1 MKVAVSSSARI
12 PFAVLLCLFGLGLG
26 GCRMAEQQGVIQII
40 VEKRLASPLRPS
52 LDQFTSDLRAEGY
65 TVSLDDTLDAS
76 VSPEAIRATLIGRR
90 MQAPSL
96 RGVILVG
103 EFAAPLFNKL
113 EREGDPYW
121 HDHLVDLYYMDLDG
135 AWRDRDGD
143 GVLDEHTSFS
153 GGLFQRLISQ
163 LVDRLP
169 LGLDRRG
176 PEIWL
181 SRIRAGTL
189 TMLGDELKLYRD
201 YFARNHAYRTGTGP
215 MIPPRAFVVSGGATL
230 TESSW
235 GARPDKLYS
244 EVSISECES
253 SASEALRARLAD
265 RKGWALGVI
274 GSFSGPQVHK
284 FHSLE
289 GGGFDSSWFDSRE
302 GKELIAQY
310 SMLEHKPWDVASPEI
325 ARLSPKVFFYQVL
338 SSETGRHDQ
347 QGYLG
352 GAYLF
357 FGSGL
362 AVIAGTQHSGAIG
375 VPILYDFLAESL
387 PVGEAWRRAIQWSQD
402 NPGKTL
408 TFKWCDREESWDP
421 SADPYKAVLLGD
433 GTLHLPRDR
442 H

>member
-1 MKVAVSSSARI
+1 MRSTVSGNVQVL
-12 PFAVLLCLFGLGLG
+12 FAALLCFLALGLG
-26 GCRMAEQQGVIQII
+26 GCHIGEERGVIHIV
-40 VEKRLASPLRPS
+40 VEKRLANPLQPS
-52 LDQFTSDLRAEGY
+52 LDQFASDLRAEGFL
-65 TVSLDDTLDAS
+65 VSRDDTLLAS
-76 VSPEAIRATLIGRR
+76 VSPEAIRASLSQRR
-90 MQAPSL
+90 IHAPSL
-96 RGVILVG
+96 QGVILVG
-103 EFAAPLFNKL
+103 EFAAPLFNRL

-153 GGLFQRLISQ
+153 GGLFQRLFSRI
-163 LVDRLP
+163 VDRLP
-169 LGLDRRG
+169 LGFDRRG

-189 TMLGDELKLYRD
+189 TTLGDELKLYRD
-201 YFARNHAYRTGTGP
+201 YFARNHAYRTNDAP
-215 MIPPRAFVVSGGATL
+215 MTPLRAFVVSAGAIL

-235 GARPDKLYS
+235 GARPSKLYS
-244 EVSISECES
+244 EVSISECEPN
-253 SASEALRARLAD
+253 ASEILRVRLAD
-265 RKGWALGVI
+265 PKGWALGVI

-289 GGGFDSSWFDSRE
+289 GRGFDASWFDSRE

-310 SMLEHKPWDVASPEI
+310 SLLEHKPWDVASPEI
-325 ARLSPKVFFYQVL
+325 ARLAPKVLFYQVL
-338 SSETGRHDQ
+338 SSETGRHDH

-375 VPILYDFLAESL
+375 VPVLYDFLAESL
-387 PVGEAWRRAIQWSQD
+387 PVGEAWRRAIQWSLD
-402 NPGKTL
+402 NPGKWLTL
-408 TFKWCDREESWDP
+408 KWCDREESWDP

-433 GTLHLPRDR
+433 GTLRLPRDR